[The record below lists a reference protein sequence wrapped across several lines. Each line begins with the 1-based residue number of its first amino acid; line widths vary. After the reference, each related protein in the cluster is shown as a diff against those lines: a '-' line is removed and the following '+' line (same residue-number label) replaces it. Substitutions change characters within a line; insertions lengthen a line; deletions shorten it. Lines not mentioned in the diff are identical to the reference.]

1 MTQQPQRIGG
11 LAGSQLDPSIV
22 EWGDQAARNLAA
34 RTKKQKRDAERVRV
48 RVDVH
53 LWLKE
58 ALAAVAKTEDT
69 STSQLASFLLA
80 WGLYMYA
87 TTPELRQAITDAKRV
102 SRTPK
107 TLWNLEIPE
116 EIANHFG

>member
-1 MTQQPQRIGG
+1 MTQPKRIGG
-11 LAGSQLDPSIV
+11 LTNLDPDV
-22 EWGDQAARNLAA
+22 AAWQGQAARNVAA

-48 RVDVH
+48 RVDVPP
-53 LWLKE
+53 WLKE

-87 TTPELRQAITDAKRV
+87 TTPELREAITNAKRV

-116 EIANHFG
+116 EIKDHFR